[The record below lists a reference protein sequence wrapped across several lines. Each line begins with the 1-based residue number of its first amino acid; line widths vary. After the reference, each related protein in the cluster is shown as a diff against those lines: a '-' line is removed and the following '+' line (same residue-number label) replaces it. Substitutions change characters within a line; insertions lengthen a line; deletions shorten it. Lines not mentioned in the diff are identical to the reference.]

1 MKISRML
8 ALCLL
13 VAVFAVA
20 APLAHADGDVV
31 RIGGNIHVAPDS
43 EANDVVCAF
52 CDVTV
57 EGKVTGDVVV
67 LFGDIHLAGDAQ
79 HDVVSIFGNV
89 AATHSASI
97 EQDLVSVFGAVRLG
111 ENVTVGQDLVALFGT
126 LDEASTVTV
135 GNDTVVKP
143 GWIIW
148 GPLLVVILVI
158 FVLVRELRAYRRRLV
173 LRGYNFPPKS

>member
-1 MKISRML
+1 MKTSRILTLPRL
-8 ALCLL
+8 A
-13 VAVFAVA
+13 AVFAAA

-31 RIGGNIHVAPDS
+31 RIGGNIKVAQDS
-43 EANDVVCAF
+43 EANDVVCVF
-52 CDVTV
+52 CSVTV

-89 AATHSASI
+89 VATHNASI

-111 ENVTVGQDLVALFGT
+111 ENVTVGQDMVALFGT

-173 LRGYNFPPKS
+173 LRGYNFPPKT